1 MFLKRLTI
9 KGFKSFADSATLDL
23 EPGVT
28 AVVGPNGSGKS
39 NVVDAVAWVLGAQ
52 APSAVRS
59 QRMDDVIFAGTT
71 ERSALGRAEVSLTI
85 DNSDSS
91 LALDFPEITITRT
104 LFRSGESDYSLN
116 GSPCRLLDIQEL
128 LSDVGVGRQQHVI
141 ISQGQID
148 AVLNA
153 REEDRRS
160 IIEDAAGILKFRK
173 RKEKAERRLDSTGSN
188 LDRLGD
194 MQREVKRQLKPLER
208 QADAARKHGNFLEE
222 LKSLRLFR
230 INKEFK
236 ELKSL
241 ASSESDRRSDL
252 AKQETLTVNELKRFE
267 SEISTAESE
276 LASRG
281 EDDLGDQLV
290 RFEALRERARGLKA
304 VLLERQK
311 GIERDRDTLVSSEVI
326 AGLEVELIKAK
337 KEEESLVKEEESLS
351 PEVEALKQLE
361 EELTTDWATFK
372 TDWADGVPMIGG
384 RASEIRGEL
393 GVLKASVNQKES
405 EKERFQRKLNE
416 VKSPER
422 ELNEKISSLNKDLS
436 SLRQENEAL
445 TERITRDQEELKRQ
459 RNIRNTAWEGLVEAK
474 ANLRSTRIEIEA
486 LTQATK
492 GIGQTPADQQTVTS
506 MGSLG
511 FLSDLIEIEPGYEKA
526 FKSTVEDSL
535 STIIFDTKENAI
547 EALSK
552 IDLEASSASVVAIDT
567 RYEKPHL
574 KNVGNPL
581 RSHIKATTGTLD
593 LFLDQLLANVVVHE
607 GGLREIVEIVVNN
620 PEITVVNRTGDRFGF
635 LGWQVGQKE
644 QGNIKNILEDANNRL
659 SAEEGKA
666 KEKQSIFSDSEARI
680 KESEDRLDENQKKF
694 EVCKRDESSLSGSL
708 QKIRVE
714 QKAND
719 VENLTIQDRINENEQ
734 RIKDETRQITELQI
748 RLEELEEA
756 EKTSVQAAQRM
767 TDERSRLESRS
778 AETAA
783 RRTECEVRSAD
794 IKGRLAVVKARVS
807 ELDVRLERL
816 SGERKEVAE
825 RSEIIEKK
833 ELATSFLIGSLESR
847 TEIIEQR
854 LTDLRINR
862 RDQSD
867 RVREVTSQLDELRSS
882 RRKKEDEVRTLRE
895 EQSRLEIERAE
906 TRLKLENLTETM
918 RSEFDR
924 EPNSIGELSA
934 PELPEGATVSERI
947 AELERELKLIGP
959 INPLALHEFDD
970 LKERYEF
977 LEEQLDDVRSTRKE
991 LRKVIRSIDIEIKE
1005 VFASAFAEVA
1015 TNFNHLFEV
1024 LFPGGHGELSLTD
1037 PDNLLDTGIDIEARP
1052 SGKNVK
1058 KLSLLSGGER
1068 SLTALAFL
1076 FAVFRS
1082 RPSPFYV
1089 MDEVEAALDDANLF
1103 RFLGLVDQFR
1113 EESQLL
1119 IVSHQKRTME
1129 SADCLYGVSMASGG
1143 SSKVVSER
1151 VEATRSAERLGM
1163 LAS

>member
-1 MFLKRLTI
+1 MFLKRLNI

-59 QRMDDVIFAGTT
+59 QRMDDVIFAGTAD
-71 ERSALGRAEVSLTI
+71 RSALGRAEVSLTI

-91 LALDFPEITITRT
+91 LSLDFPEITITRT
-104 LFRSGESDYSLN
+104 LFRSGESEYSLN

-160 IIEDAAGILKFRK
+160 IIEDAAGILKYRK
-173 RKEKAERRLDSTGSN
+173 RKEKAERRLDSTGAN

-208 QADAARKHGNFLEE
+208 QAEAARKHGNFLEE

-230 INKEFK
+230 FSKEFS
-236 ELKSL
+236 ELKLL
-241 ASSESDRRSDL
+241 ASSESERRSDL
-252 AKQETLTVNELKRFE
+252 AQQETRSVNELKRFE
-267 SEISTAESE
+267 TEISTAESE

-337 KEEESLVKEEESLS
+337 KEEESLTHEEKLLH
-351 PEVEALKQLE
+351 PEIETLKQLE
-361 EELTTDWATFK
+361 EELTIDWTAFK
-372 TDWADGVPMIGG
+372 TDWADGVPVIGG

-393 GVLKASVNQKES
+393 GVLKASVDQKES
-405 EKERFQRKLNE
+405 EKKRFQTKLDE
-416 VKSPER
+416 VKQPEI
-422 ELNEKISSLNKDLS
+422 ELNTKLS
-436 SLRQENEAL
+436 SLASSLSSAKQENEVL
-445 TERITRDQEELKRQ
+445 TEKITNDQEETKRQ
-459 RNIRNTAWEGLVEAK
+459 RNIRNSLWEELAEAK
-474 ANLRSTRIEIEA
+474 ADLRGTKVEIEA
-486 LTQATK
+486 LTQAINS
-492 GIGQTPADQQTVTS
+492 IGQTPTDEQIATS
-506 MGSLG
+506 SGSLG
-511 FLSDLIEIEPGYEKA
+511 FLRDSIEIEAGFEKA
-526 FKSTVEDSL
+526 FESAVGDL
-535 STIIFDTKENAI
+535 FSTIIFDTKENAI
-547 EALSK
+547 EALSN
-552 IDLEASSASVVAIDT
+552 IDLEERFASVT
-567 RYEKPHL
+567 
-574 KNVGNPL
+574 
-581 RSHIKATTGTLD
+581 TLD
-593 LFLDQLLANVVVHE
+593 TQFEKIQSANAERSLRKSVNSTNETLKPFLDRLLCNVIVHE
-607 GGLREIVEIVVNN
+607 GDLSDIVEIIVNN
-620 PEITVVNRTGDRFGF
+620 PEITVVNKRGDRFGS
-635 LGWQVGQKE
+635 LGWKLGQKDQRDIE
-644 QGNIKNILEDANNRL
+644 NILEDAKNRL
-659 SAEEGKA
+659 STEERKVE
-666 KEKQSIFSDSEARI
+666 EKQRLLSETDGKI
-680 KESEDRLDENQKKF
+680 KEIEIRLLETQNNFK
-694 EVCKRDESSLSGSL
+694 ESKRNESSLAETL
-708 QKIRVE
+708 QKIRVQ

-719 VENLTIQDRINENEQ
+719 VENQVIQDRINENSQ
-734 RIKDETRQITELQI
+734 RIKNETRQITELEI

-783 RRTECEVRSAD
+783 RKTECEVRSAD
-794 IKGRLAVVKARVS
+794 IQGRLAVVKARVT
-807 ELDVRLERL
+807 ELDERLERL
-816 SGERKEVAE
+816 SGERKEVTN
-825 RSEIIEKK
+825 RGEIIESK
-833 ELATSFLIGSLESR
+833 EKATTFLIKSLDTR
-847 TEIIEQR
+847 TEIIERR
-854 LTDLRINR
+854 LESLRIHR
-862 RDQSD
+862 KDKSD
-867 RVREVTSQLDELRSS
+867 RVREVTSRLDELRSS
-882 RRKKEDEVRTLRE
+882 RRKREDEVRTLRE

-906 TRLKLENLTETM
+906 TRLKLENLTEM
-918 RSEFDR
+918 IRSEFDR
-924 EPNSIGELSA
+924 EPESIGELLA
-934 PELPEGATVSERI
+934 PELPEGLTVTERI

-977 LEEQLDDVRSTRKE
+977 LEEQLEDVRSTRKE
-991 LRKVIRSIDIEIKE
+991 LRKVIRSIDIEIRE
-1005 VFASAFAEVA
+1005 VFAAAFAEVA
-1015 TNFNHLFEV
+1015 TNFNDLFEV
-1024 LFPGGHGELSLTD
+1024 LFPGGHGKLSLTD
-1037 PDNLLDTGIDIEARP
+1037 PENLLDTGIDIEARP

-1113 EESQLL
+1113 NESQLL

-1129 SADCLYGVSMASGG
+1129 AADCLYGVSMASGG

-1151 VEATRSAERLGM
+1151 VEAARSAERLGM

>member
-9 KGFKSFADSATLDL
+9 KGFKSFADSATLEL

-104 LFRSGESDYSLN
+104 LFRSGESEYSLN

-208 QADAARKHGNFLEE
+208 QAEAARKHGNFLEE

-230 INKEFK
+230 FSKEFN
-236 ELKSL
+236 ELKNL
-241 ASSESDRRSDL
+241 ASSESERRSDL
-252 AKQETLTVNELKRFE
+252 AKQETRTVNELKRFE
-267 SEISTAESE
+267 TEISTAESE

-337 KEEESLVKEEESLS
+337 KEEESLTKEAELLS
-351 PEVEALKQLE
+351 PEIETLKQLE
-361 EELTTDWATFK
+361 EELTDDWATFK
-372 TDWADGVPMIGG
+372 TDWADGIPVIGG

-393 GVLKASVNQKES
+393 GVLKASVDQKES
-405 EKERFQRKLNE
+405 EKNRFQAKLDE
-416 VKSPER
+416 VKRPEI
-422 ELNEKISSLNKDLS
+422 ELNEKLSLLTSDLS
-436 SLRQENEAL
+436 SARQENEAL
-445 TERITRDQEELKRQ
+445 TESIINDQEEVKRQ
-459 RNIRNTAWEGLVEAK
+459 RNIRNSAWEELAEAK
-474 ANLRSTRIEIEA
+474 ADLRGTRIEIEA
-486 LTQATK
+486 LTQAISS
-492 GIGQTPADQQTVTS
+492 IGQISTEEQTVTS
-506 MGSLG
+506 SGSLG
-511 FLSDLIEIEPGYEKA
+511 FLKDLIEINAGFEKA
-526 FKSTVEDSL
+526 FESAVGDL
-535 STIIFDTKENAI
+535 FSTIIFDTKENAI
-547 EALSK
+547 EALSNLD
-552 IDLEASSASVVAIDT
+552 IETRSASVVAIDT
-567 RYEKPHL
+567 RFEKLHST
-574 KNVGNPL
+574 NFENPL
-581 RSHIKATTGTLD
+581 RTYVNSTNETLD
-593 LFLDQLLANVVVHE
+593 PFLDQLLCNVIVHE
-607 GGLREIVEIVVNN
+607 GDLHDIVEIVVNN
-620 PEITVVNRTGDRFGF
+620 PEITVVNKRGDRFGS
-635 LGWQVGQKE
+635 LGWRLGQKD
-644 QGNIKNILEDANNRL
+644 QGNIKNILKDAENRL
-659 SAEEGKA
+659 SSEEK
-666 KEKQSIFSDSEARI
+666 KVEEKQLLFSKTEEQI
-680 KESEDRLDENQKKF
+680 KKMETHLAETQKKF
-694 EVCKRDESSLSGSL
+694 EECKRNESSLSEIL

-714 QKAND
+714 QKTND
-719 VENLTIQDRINENEQ
+719 MENQVVQDRINENDQ
-734 RIKDETRQITELQI
+734 RIRNETRQITELQI

-794 IKGRLAVVKARVS
+794 IQGRLAVVKARVS
-807 ELDVRLERL
+807 ELDERLERL
-816 SGERKEVAE
+816 SGERKEVTN

-833 ELATSFLIGSLESR
+833 EKATVFLINSLDSR

-854 LTDLRINR
+854 LEDLRMHR
-862 RDQSD
+862 RDKSD

-882 RRKKEDEVRTLRE
+882 RRKIEDEIRTLRD

-906 TRLKLENLTETM
+906 TRLKLENLTEMM

-924 EPNSIGELSA
+924 EPNSIGELST
-934 PELPEGATVSERI
+934 PELPEGLTVSERI

-977 LEEQLDDVRSTRKE
+977 LEEQLEDVRSTRKE

-1005 VFASAFAEVA
+1005 VFASAFAEVT
-1015 TNFNHLFEV
+1015 TNFSDLFEV
-1024 LFPGGHGELSLTD
+1024 LFPGGHGKLSLTD
-1037 PDNLLDTGIDIEARP
+1037 PENLLDTGIDIEARP

-1113 EESQLL
+1113 NESQLL
-1119 IVSHQKRTME
+1119 IVTHQKRTME
-1129 SADCLYGVSMASGG
+1129 AADCLYGVSMASGG

-1151 VEATRSAERLGM
+1151 VEATRSAERLGI